1 MSQKISP
8 VVSHDDDN
16 GTVTG
21 YAVPKPK
28 QEILQLMGP
37 SPISIDDLVRLTGLS
52 ASMVQTIL
60 LELELEGV
68 IERSSGG
75 LVSVSAQSYSNR
87 IS

>member
-1 MSQKISP
+1 
-8 VVSHDDDN
+8 
-16 GTVTG
+16 
-21 YAVPKPK
+21 
-28 QEILQLMGP
+28 MGP